1 MNLRSPVCKIAS
13 TSKDNRGSEGSGGD
27 VQENLLHAPAK
38 SKHSLQVVVFA
49 LFYIAFV
56 PFSAFHYTVH
66 YTESELGNLD
76 RAYRGGGADE
86 SIS

>member
-1 MNLRSPVCKIAS
+1 M
-13 TSKDNRGSEGSGGD
+13 
-27 VQENLLHAPAK
+27 
-38 SKHSLQVVVFA
+38 VFA

-56 PFSAFHYTVH
+56 PVSAFHYTVH

-86 SIS
+86 SKSANE

>member
-1 MNLRSPVCKIAS
+1 MRQNGAS
-13 TSKDNRGSEGSGGD
+13 EIRF
-27 VQENLLHAPAK
+27 LHAPAK

-56 PFSAFHYTVH
+56 PVVSAFHYTVH

-86 SIS
+86 SKSANE